1 MIFQLILHLLNQY
14 RMVDIVI
21 TPSADPIEMQA
32 MYEEERAK
40 LLQDIAQKNQLLNKT
55 LEELKV

>member
-1 MIFQLILHLLNQY
+1 
-14 RMVDIVI
+14 MVDIVYI

-55 LEELKV
+55 LEELKVRLNFPNMIKN